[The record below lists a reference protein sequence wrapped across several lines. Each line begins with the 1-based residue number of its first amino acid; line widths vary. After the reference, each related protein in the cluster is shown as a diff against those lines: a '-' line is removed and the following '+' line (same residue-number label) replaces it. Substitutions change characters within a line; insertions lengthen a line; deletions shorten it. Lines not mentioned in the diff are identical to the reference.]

1 MNESLMEYWRGL
13 CDLRASVWTNN
24 MSNKV
29 NIPILIVAL
38 ALIAGIAAALLGGIY
53 LLTQAPIAAAL
64 QAKTNAA
71 LGEVLPE
78 FDNQPAEETV
88 KKNGVTFY
96 VGRKD
101 GKIVGFAGETITPK
115 GYNGNVTVLA
125 GLKPDGT
132 ITTVLVTKQAETPG
146 LGTVV
151 CDRKRQKTLS
161 GLIKGE
167 KTEGLPPNFVL
178 DQFSGMAAKAGEPEW
193 KVKKD
198 GGQIDAITGATITSR
213 AVAGAVFTIAETF
226 AANPALITE

>member
-1 MNESLMEYWRGL
+1 
-13 CDLRASVWTNN
+13 

-29 NIPILIVAL
+29 NIPILTIAL
-38 ALIAGIAAALLGGIY
+38 ALIAGIAAALLGWIY
-53 LLTQAPIAAAL
+53 LLTQEPIAAAL

-78 FDNQPAEETV
+78 FDNQPAQETIE
-88 KKNGVTFY
+88 KNGVTFY

-101 GKIVGFAGETITPK
+101 GQIVGLAGETITPK

-125 GLKPDGT
+125 GLKPTGE

-151 CDRKRQKTLS
+151 CERKREKTIS
-161 GLIKGE
+161 KIIKGVKE
-167 KTEGLPPNFVL
+167 TGLPPNAAL
-178 DQFSGMAAKAGEPEW
+178 DQYSGMEAAAGDAEW

-198 GGQIDAITGATITSR
+198 GGTCDAVTGATITSR
-213 AVAGAVFTIAETF
+213 AVCGAVFSIAETF
-226 AANPALITE
+226 AANKDALSNAQQSIFNK